1 MIAQMLLKSLLL
13 GSLVLS
19 SALKGT
25 ANMSKPEN
33 QTVAFS
39 QGKEV
44 VTLGGGCFWCIEA
57 VFEELN
63 GVEQVE
69 SGYSGGWV
77 DDPTYEQVCTG
88 TTGHAEVVQVTFDP
102 KIISLKKILEV
113 FFTVHDPTTL
123 DRQGADI
130 GTQYRSVIFYR
141 SEEQNTL
148 AEEVIREIQKAKL
161 WKAPIVT
168 ELVPFKAF
176 YKAEDYHQEYYKK
189 NPGQAYCRI
198 VIEPKIKKFREHM
211 KNSKL
216 QKPNPK

>member
-1 MIAQMLLKSLLL
+1 MSIIFITLTFKEFQSSHKVTKTRSVSL
-13 GSLVLS
+13 
-19 SALKGT
+19 
-25 ANMSKPEN
+25 
-33 QTVAFS
+33 
-39 QGKEV
+39 
-44 VTLGGGCFWCIEA
+44 CIE
-57 VFEELN
+57 
-63 GVEQVE
+63 VE
-69 SGYSGGWV
+69 SGYSGGRV

-102 KIISLKKILEV
+102 KTISLKEILEV

-123 DRQGADI
+123 NRQGADI